1 MTSYALLQILPS
13 RRALGVWQAGEIQ
26 SACSALSAGAIVAFL
41 VYRFV
46 RRVPWPR
53 SFFLSFLLNLAA
65 AIATTL
71 LWVGLSIA
79 LESLFTGSL
88 LNTRT
93 GTLFWRERLVIG
105 LLLYPVIALITYPV
119 EAAARAARAE
129 ALAARTQLAAL
140 RAQIQPHFLF
150 NALHTVVQLIPLDPH
165 RAVEAAELIADL
177 LRATVDESRDEVTLE
192 EEWRFV
198 SRYLALERIR
208 FGDRLVIRPEL
219 AEGVLEDVL
228 AAKVPAFALQTLVEN
243 AVRHGASRRVAA
255 TEIAIAA
262 NATASELTVSVR
274 NTGDGSRAENS
285 TAFDPSGLRPAG
297 TGLSRLRE
305 RLGVLYGDAARLEHG
320 PTGDGWYEARLV
332 VPRHGPRHGPQHGPQ
347 HGPRNR
353 RSDA

>member
-1 MTSYALLQILPS
+1 MSYAMLQILPS
-13 RRALGVWQAGEIQ
+13 RRVLGEWQPGEIQ
-26 SACSALSAGAIVAFL
+26 SAFSALSAGAIVAFL

-53 SFFLSFLLNLAA
+53 RLLLSFLLNVAA
-65 AIATTL
+65 TIATTL
-71 LWVGLSIA
+71 LWVGLTIA
-79 LESLFTGSL
+79 FESLFTGSL

-140 RAQIQPHFLF
+140 RAQVQPHFLF
-150 NALHTVVQLIPLDPH
+150 NALHTVVQLIPIDPN

-177 LRATVDESRDEVTLE
+177 LRATVDESRDEVTLD

-208 FGDRLVIRPEL
+208 FGDRLVVRSDF
-219 AEGVLEDVL
+219 AEGVLEDC
-228 AAKVPAFALQTLVEN
+228 VPAFALQTLVEN
-243 AVRHGASRRVAA
+243 AVRHGAARRVAA
-255 TEIAIAA
+255 TEIAVTAS
-262 NATASELTVSVR
+262 ATASELTVSVR
-274 NTGDGSRAENS
+274 NTDDGAPATAS
-285 TAFDPSGLRPAG
+285 TVDPSGLRPSG
-297 TGLSRLRE
+297 TGLARLRE

-320 PTGDGWYEARLV
+320 PTDDGAYEALLI
-332 VPRHGPRHGPQHGPQ
+332 VPRN
-347 HGPRNR
+347 GPRNR

>member
-1 MTSYALLQILPS
+1 M
-13 RRALGVWQAGEIQ
+13 LGEWEPGEFH
-26 SACSALSAGAIVAFL
+26 SAFSVLSAGAIVAFL
-41 VYRFV
+41 AYRFV
-46 RRVPWPR
+46 RRVPWPPR
-53 SFFLSFLLNLAA
+53 LLLSLLLNLAA

-71 LWVGLSIA
+71 LWVGLTIVF
-79 LESLFTGSL
+79 ESPFTGSL

-150 NALHTVVQLIPLDPH
+150 NALHTVVQLIPLEPA

-177 LRATVDESRDEVTLE
+177 LRAAVDESRDEVTLD

-208 FGDRLVIRPEL
+208 FGDRLVIRSELPENAL
-219 AEGVLEDVL
+219 GECL
-228 AAKVPAFALQTLVEN
+228 PAFALQTLVEN
-243 AVRHGASRRVAA
+243 AVRHGAARRVAA
-255 TEIAIAA
+255 TEIAITAT
-262 NATASELTVSVR
+262 ATASELTVSVR
-274 NTGDGSRAENS
+274 NTDDGV
-285 TAFDPSGLRPAG
+285 PAAAASG
-297 TGLSRLRE
+297 TGLARLRE
-305 RLGVLYGDAARLEHG
+305 RLGVLYGDAARLECGPADHG
-320 PTGDGWYEARLV
+320 AYEALLV
-332 VPRHGPRHGPQHGPQ
+332 VPRS
-347 HGPRNR
+347 GPRNR

>member
-1 MTSYALLQILPS
+1 MSYALLQILPS
-13 RRALGVWQAGEIQ
+13 RRMFGEWFPGEIQ
-26 SACSALSAGAIVAFL
+26 SGVSSVGAGAIVAFL

-53 SFFLSFLLNLAA
+53 RFRLSFLLINVAA

-71 LWVGLSIA
+71 LWIGLSIA
-79 LESLFTGSL
+79 FESLFTGSL

-93 GTLFWRERLVIG
+93 GTLFWRERLSIG
-105 LLLYPVIALITYPV
+105 VLLYAVIAAITYPV

-129 ALAARTQLAAL
+129 SLAARTQLAAL

-150 NALHTVVQLIPLDPH
+150 NALHTVVQLIPLEPA

-177 LRATVDESRDEVTLE
+177 LRATVDESRDEVTLD

-208 FGDRLVIRPEL
+208 FGDRLVIRSDLGES
-219 AEGVLEDVL
+219 VLDECI
-228 AAKVPAFALQTLVEN
+228 PAFALQTLVEN
-243 AVRHGASRRVAA
+243 AVRHGAARRVAA
-255 TEIAIAA
+255 TEIAITASGS
-262 NATASELTVSVR
+262 ASELSVSVR
-274 NTGDGSRAENS
+274 NTDDGMPA
-285 TAFDPSGLRPAG
+285 TPSAAG

-305 RLGVLYGDAARLEHG
+305 RLSVLYGDAARLEHG
-320 PTGDGWYEARLV
+320 PTDDGAYEALLV
-332 VPRHGPRHGPQHGPQ
+332 VPRNGPL
-347 HGPRNR
+347 NR